1 MVVRRALTRRAPF
14 VLRVDVVP
22 HAEVAFLALLRVVFV
37 RLFVARAVR
46 LEIDVM
52 FDFRLLVA
60 VDLAFAFVLLFAVVF
75 VVVVEVA
82 F

>member
-1 MVVRRALTRRAPF
+1 MRSL
-14 VLRVDVVP
+14 
-22 HAEVAFLALLRVVFV
+22 V

>member
-1 MVVRRALTRRAPF
+1 MVVRRALTRRALF
-14 VLRVDVVP
+14 LRTEVP